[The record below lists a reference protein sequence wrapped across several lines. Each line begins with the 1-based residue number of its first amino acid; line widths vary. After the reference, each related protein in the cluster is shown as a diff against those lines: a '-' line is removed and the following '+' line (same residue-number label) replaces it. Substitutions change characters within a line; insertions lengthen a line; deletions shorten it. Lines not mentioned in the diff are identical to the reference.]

1 VNVMARSAL
10 RLQAPPDGCADPI
23 TGTGDVLDWYAI

>member
-1 VNVMARSAL
+1 L
-10 RLQAPPDGCADPI
+10 LLAPPDGCADPI